1 MYRVNS
7 VDDIPEI
14 YTGQALNAANFWGG
28 NVSRSRMTT
37 FGYTCV
43 TADLDYD
50 GYQELYV
57 AIGELNVNP
66 GRYYKVSEI
75 NRNSSYNY
83 VRIYPK
89 TRAGAPARGA
99 IVNLYQGGKKWRRII
114 DNGGNRSGQSEPIA
128 HFGLGANSDP
138 VDVVIE
144 WPNGSSIRH
153 SNIPLNRVTVIN
165 Q

>member
-1 MYRVNS
+1 
-7 VDDIPEI
+7 
-14 YTGQALNAANFWGG
+14 
-28 NVSRSRMTT
+28 MTT

-83 VRIYPK
+83 VRIFPK